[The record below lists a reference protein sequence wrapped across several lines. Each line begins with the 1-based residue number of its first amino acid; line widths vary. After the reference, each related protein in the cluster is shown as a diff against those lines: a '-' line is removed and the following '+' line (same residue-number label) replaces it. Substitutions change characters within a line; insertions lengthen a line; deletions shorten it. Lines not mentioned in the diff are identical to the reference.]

1 LIRKIKK
8 GFRNKFANVVLLF
21 TEIFQMSTVSN
32 STVKEKNKTSRNKKN
47 VTLFWQLDVDLTST
61 VRPAFGEMHQ
71 S

>member
-1 LIRKIKK
+1 M
-8 GFRNKFANVVLLF
+8 VLPF

>member
-8 GFRNKFANVVLLF
+8 GFRNKFANVVLPF